1 MMGRERVQ
9 ALMPLLERREAKV
22 AVVGLGYVGL
32 PLALTVGEAGFPV
45 LGFDVDED
53 KVWALGE
60 GRSYI
65 KTVAPER
72 VQAMNGTGRFGASA
86 EFSRLAEADVVI
98 VCVPT
103 PLTKNR
109 EPDMSFVER
118 SAETIA
124 RTLRPGQL
132 VVLESSTWPGTT
144 RELVLPILERGGLR
158 VGVDFFLAYS
168 PEREDPG
175 NGGYDTRA
183 IPKLVAGATDAC
195 LSHAMRLYEGAVER
209 VVGVSSLEVAEL
221 AKLHEN
227 IFRSV
232 NIALVNELK
241 QLCQRM
247 RIDVF
252 EVVEAAATKPFGFMP
267 FFPGPGIGG
276 HCIPVDPFYLT
287 WKAREL
293 EFSTKFIELAGE
305 INSSMPR
312 YVVQRTMEELSRR
325 ARPLG
330 DARVLVLGL
339 AYKRNVDDVRESPS
353 LRVIELLEAEGCRV
367 AYHDPYVPRTHRM
380 RHHDLQL
387 ESVPLSEA
395 TVARQ
400 DAVVLLTD
408 HDGVDYGMVVRHAP
422 LVVDTRGVMR
432 AYGPR
437 GNVAFA

>member
-1 MMGRERVQ
+1 MMGRERVNG
-9 ALMPLLERREAKV
+9 LMPLLERREAKV
-22 AVVGLGYVGL
+22 AVVGMGYVGL
-32 PLALTVGEAGFPV
+32 PLALTIGEAGFPV

-65 KTVAPER
+65 KTVGSER
-72 VQAMNGTGRFGASA
+72 VQEMNRTGRFGASSDFA
-86 EFSRLAEADVVI
+86 RLSEADVVV

-124 RTLRPGQL
+124 RYLRPGQL

-144 RELVLPILERGGLR
+144 RELVLPILERNGLR

-175 NGGYDTRA
+175 NAGFDTRE
-183 IPKLVAGATDAC
+183 IPKLVAGTTEAC
-195 LSHAMRLYEGAVER
+195 LSHAMRLYESAVER
-209 VVGVSSLEVAEL
+209 VVGVSSLEVAEM

-247 RIDVF
+247 RVDVF

-325 ARPLG
+325 SRPMG
-330 DARVLVLGL
+330 DARILVLGL
-339 AYKRNVDDVRESPS
+339 AYKRNIDDVRESPS

-367 AYHDPYVPRTHRM
+367 TYHDPYVPRTHRM
-380 RHHDLQL
+380 RHHDLQM
-387 ESVPLSEA
+387 ESVHLSET

-400 DAVVLLTD
+400 DAVIILTD
-408 HDGVDYGMVVRHAP
+408 HDGVDYGMVVKNAP